1 MAEAIGAASSILAL
15 TIFAY
20 NTSKSLY
27 EAVSSF
33 RSQRRTIQDVQTD
46 LGSLV
51 AVLGLI
57 REQTQGSEDDTKFE
71 PLRQPVQCCTTTCQD
86 MQEMLDEC
94 TKHAKDGRDSIRD
107 WLNMQYHE
115 KSFQDMKQRLASY
128 KSTLSIAFASINMY
142 TSIHYSYAQLLTSP
156 VKIMLPRKTL

>member
-1 MAEAIGAASSILAL
+1 LAL

-46 LGSLV
+46 LGSLI

-57 REQTQGSEDDTKFE
+57 RESEDDTKFE
-71 PLRQPVQCCTTTCQD
+71 PLRQPVQCCTTTWQD
-86 MQEMLDEC
+86 MQEMLNEC

-115 KSFQDMKQRLASY
+115 KSVQDMKQRLASY

-142 TSIHYSYAQLLTSP
+142 TSIHCSYAQLLTSP
-156 VKIMLPRKTL
+156 DKIMLPRKTR